1 MTLPEAPPRT
11 SSVVTGG
18 AGGIGLA
25 IAERLAAEGPVVVLD
40 LAPRLAALRD
50 LPRREL
56 YDLPDPRLD
65 VLEKALVRGRAV
77 RVTIE
82 E

>member
-1 MTLPEAPPRT
+1 VLGGDRTLAEA
-11 SSVVTGG
+11 V
-18 AGGIGLA
+18 LDDD
-25 IAERLAAEGPVVVLD
+25 RLAG
-40 LAPRLAALRD
+40 LRD

-56 YDLPDPRLD
+56 YDLPDPRLA
-65 VLEKALVRGRAV
+65 VLEQALARARAV